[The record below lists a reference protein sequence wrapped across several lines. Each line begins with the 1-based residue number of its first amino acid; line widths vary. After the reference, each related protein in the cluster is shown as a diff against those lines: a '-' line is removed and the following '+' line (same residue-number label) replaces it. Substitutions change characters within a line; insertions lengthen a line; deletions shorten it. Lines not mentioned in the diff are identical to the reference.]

1 MDGTFL
7 DNKKQFDK
15 SFIDLFF
22 EMKEQG
28 VLFVAASGNQYA
40 RLYQVL
46 PMSEDMYF
54 IADGGSYIA
63 KGPNTLEVFDMD
75 RKKAFLAIER
85 VKEHYPD
92 FKIMIAGE
100 KYAYARKKDHLTKE
114 LTTYYCSYK
123 LIDDFDEIDEP
134 ITKIAIL
141 RSSWRY

>member
-1 MDGTFL
+1 MIKLIATDMDGTFL
-7 DNKKQFDK
+7 DNEKQFDK

-22 EMKEQG
+22 EMKEEG

-40 RLYQVL
+40 RLYQKFL

-85 VKEHYPD
+85 VKQHYPD
-92 FKIMIAGE
+92 LKLVVAG
-100 KYAYARKKDHLTKE
+100 
-114 LTTYYCSYK
+114 
-123 LIDDFDEIDEP
+123 
-134 ITKIAIL
+134 
-141 RSSWRY
+141 